1 MTQYRVI
8 AEAIDSRCT
17 FVNVGDR
24 MVVEGTML
32 NLAETTSVCV
42 VALSAI
48 QYSLFMMGKADDP
61 RHFGREDVYEL
72 QCPDQADRVVFEIR
86 REPLLEESDAALT

>member
-1 MTQYRVI
+1 MTRYRVI
-8 AEAIDSRCT
+8 AEAKESRCP
-17 FVNVGDR
+17 FVRVGDR

-32 NLAETTSVCV
+32 NLAETTSACV

-61 RHFGREDVYEL
+61 HDFGRDESYEL
-72 QCPDQADRVVFEIR
+72 QCPDPTDRVVFEIR
-86 REPLLEESDAALT
+86 REPLSA

>member
-1 MTQYRVI
+1 MAQYRVI
-8 AEAIDSRCT
+8 AEAIDSRCA

-24 MVVEGTML
+24 VVIEDTML

-61 RHFGREDVYEL
+61 RDFGREDAYEL
-72 QCPDQADRVVFEIR
+72 QCPDKVDRVIFQIR
-86 REPLLEESDAALT
+86 REPLLNS

>member
-24 MVVEGTML
+24 MVIDGTML

-61 RHFGREDVYEL
+61 RDFGREDVYEL
-72 QCPDQADRVVFEIR
+72 QCPDQADRVVFQIH
-86 REPLLEESDAALT
+86 REPLMSS